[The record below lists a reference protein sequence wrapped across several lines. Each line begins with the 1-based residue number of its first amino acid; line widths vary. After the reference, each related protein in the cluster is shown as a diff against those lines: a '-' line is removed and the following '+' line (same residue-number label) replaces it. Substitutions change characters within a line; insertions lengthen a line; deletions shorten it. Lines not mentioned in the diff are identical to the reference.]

1 MRLVVRARNVE
12 LTVAIRDYAERKLS
26 RLTERLPAEVA
37 VEVELS
43 EETRARHLA
52 EATVYTKGP
61 TIRARESGATLRG
74 AIDRLAENLE
84 RQITRYQ
91 EKRRTEP
98 RRRTSHHGV

>member
-12 LTVAIRDYAERKLS
+12 LSPAIRAYAERKLG
-26 RLTERLPAEVA
+26 RLSGRLPAEVA

-52 EATVYTKGP
+52 EATVFTKGLP
-61 TIRARESGATLRG
+61 IRARESGADLRA
-74 AIDRLAENLE
+74 AIDQLVENLE
-84 RQITRYQ
+84 RQITRYR

-98 RRRTSHHGV
+98 RRRAGHHGV